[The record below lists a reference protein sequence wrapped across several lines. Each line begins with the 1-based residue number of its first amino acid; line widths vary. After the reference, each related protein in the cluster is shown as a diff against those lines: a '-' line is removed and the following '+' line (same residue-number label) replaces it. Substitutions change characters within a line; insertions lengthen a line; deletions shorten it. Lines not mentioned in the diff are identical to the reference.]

1 MDKLRFLDDLQA
13 RVTALLQ
20 DTPAAELQRSLK
32 ALLAQQFA
40 RMELVTRDDLDVQ
53 ARVLARSREKLEA
66 LEARVAALE
75 GPASADPGSSEK
87 PAV

>member
-1 MDKLRFLDDLQA
+1 MDKMRFLDDLQA
-13 RVTALLQ
+13 RLTALLK
-20 DTPAAELQRSLK
+20 DTPAVELQRSLA

-75 GPASADPGSSEK
+75 SAATTTATAEK
-87 PAV
+87 PAA